1 MNPSIISINRMY
13 QDSLQMQFITT
24 KWLELHPSQN
34 INNYAIKINTAQH
47 DQLEMSLIKYWHQL
61 QVPYRP
67 LSLNNSQ
74 HR

>member
-1 MNPSIISINRMY
+1 MSAIHDFTLNAIIMPFTKRNPSIISINRMY

-47 DQLEMSLIKYWHQL
+47 DQL
-61 QVPYRP
+61 
-67 LSLNNSQ
+67 
-74 HR
+74 